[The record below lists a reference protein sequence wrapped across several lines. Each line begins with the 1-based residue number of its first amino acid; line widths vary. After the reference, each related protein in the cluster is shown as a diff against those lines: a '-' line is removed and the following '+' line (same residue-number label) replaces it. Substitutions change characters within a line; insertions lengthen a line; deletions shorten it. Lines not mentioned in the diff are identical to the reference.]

1 MNCGQ
6 TRYEKPSL
14 RRSASQ
20 MNIGMLEKVENVV
33 GKILK
38 GFILKFERFLQCKLE
53 LFQSSTKTFQLQL
66 FDL

>member
-38 GFILKFERFLQCKLE
+38 GFILKFERFLQCKLH
-53 LFQSSTKTFQLQL
+53 
-66 FDL
+66 